1 MSPGEADWEF
11 QPARLTL
18 ARERRGL
25 TKEDLA
31 KACDVTRRTVT
42 DWEAG
47 KVQAPPLEL
56 LSEVLGFPHEFF
68 LEELADK
75 VTVERAS
82 FRALTSLSARQT
94 KMVLANATIVQAL
107 SSWIDRRFETPE
119 VDLPWLDQLVAPERE
134 SDPDPVDASESLRG
148 IWGLGASPIRD
159 LTALLESKGVRIF
172 ALNGDAREVD
182 AFSLWLNERPTVFL
196 NCDKSAE
203 RLRFD
208 LAHELGH
215 LVMHRGV
222 ATAGGR
228 RFEVAANAFASAFL
242 MPGRGLMAQV
252 QGVPT
257 LETVLQLKLLWRVSA
272 TAMVFRLHQLRLIND
287 WQYRNW
293 MVDLS
298 KRGYRRSEPDG
309 LHPETSALLTQVLR
323 LARED
328 GLSSNKLAGSLRMP
342 LDDLTGAVSGLTLT
356 AVA

>member
-1 MSPGEADWEF
+1 MSLGEADREF
-11 QPARLTL
+11 QPSRLTL

-31 KACDVTRRTVT
+31 KACGVTRRTVT

-47 KVQAPPLEL
+47 KVQMPPLEAL
-56 LSEVLGFPHEFF
+56 ADATDFPIEFF
-68 LEELADK
+68 FEELTDK
-75 VTVERAS
+75 VTVEHAS

-107 SSWIDRRFETPE
+107 SSWIDHKFETPP

-134 SDPDPVDASESLRG
+134 SDPDPFDAAESMRA
-148 IWGLGASPIRD
+148 IWGLGAKPIRD
-159 LTALLESKGVRIF
+159 LTALLESKGVRVF
-172 ALNGDAREVD
+172 ALNADAREVD
-182 AFSLWLNERPTVFL
+182 AFSLWLNERPTIFL

-222 ATAGGR
+222 PTVGAR
-228 RFEVAANAFASAFL
+228 HYEVAANAFASTLL
-242 MPGRGLMAQV
+242 MPSKGLMAQV
-252 QGVPT
+252 QGHLT
-257 LETVLQLKLLWRVSA
+257 LETVLKLKVIWRVSA
-272 TAMVFRLHQLRLIND
+272 TAMVFRLHQLKLIND

-298 KRGYRRSEPDG
+298 KRGYRRTEPDG
-309 LHPETSALLTQVLR
+309 LHPERSELLSQVMR

-328 GLSSNKLAGSLRMP
+328 GLSNAKLAKSLRMP
-342 LDDLTGAVSGLTLT
+342 LEDLTGAVGGLTMT